1 MFSLIRSLERCR
13 TRCLVRSWISVF
25 FFWDV
30 SEFMRLCW
38 VYAVKLVSSVFAQA
52 DLACCVLFSGFVC
65 LACGSLSNGKF
76 WPSSLLALNSLDF
89 GSEISEWIFI
99 IHSRYIVSFLFK
111 FKLNR
116 NKILF
121 VTADS
126 FEHRWMLPVR
136 YNFWRTVMLTRCFW
150 QHRVIVIV
158 RQHIITQNSG
168 FLVFFF
174 SLNLISKKRN

>member
-1 MFSLIRSLERCR
+1 MFSLIRSPERCR
-13 TRCLVRSWISVF
+13 TRCLVRSGICVF

-52 DLACCVLFSGFVC
+52 DLACCVLFSGFVW
-65 LACGSLSNGKF
+65 LACGSLSDGKF
-76 WPSSLLALNSLDF
+76 WPCSLLALNSLDF

-99 IHSRYIVSFLFK
+99 IHSHCIVSFLFK
-111 FKLNR
+111 FKLNTWDSSFQSLQESMGLCLSSAHIFWVL
-116 NKILF
+116 ILF

-136 YNFWRTVMLTRCFW
+136 YNFWRTVMLTRCLW
-150 QHRVIVIV
+150 Q
-158 RQHIITQNSG
+158 QCW
-168 FLVFFF
+168 
-174 SLNLISKKRN
+174 